1 MNVNT
6 HVCDSAGLCCR
17 ATEWSYKV
25 SLGSSSCGLEMVSEC
40 GGGWSWGGSKGG
52 PDIVQSASRGA
63 KWVLRVN
70 LECGGLCH

>member
-25 SLGSSSCGLEMVSEC
+25 SLGSSACGLEMVSKC
-40 GGGWSWGGSKGG
+40 GGGWSWVVPKV
-52 PDIVQSASRGA
+52 DLI
-63 KWVLRVN
+63 
-70 LECGGLCH
+70 